1 MYWEL
6 QKVLQKC
13 ETIECLGNRMT
24 IVVYSPLAVEAGSH
38 IVVSI
43 DGPSGWSR

>member
-1 MYWEL
+1 
-6 QKVLQKC
+6 
-13 ETIECLGNRMT
+13 MT

-43 DGPSGWSR
+43 DGPSGWSRWLTILQTANVLRLFCPRAYN